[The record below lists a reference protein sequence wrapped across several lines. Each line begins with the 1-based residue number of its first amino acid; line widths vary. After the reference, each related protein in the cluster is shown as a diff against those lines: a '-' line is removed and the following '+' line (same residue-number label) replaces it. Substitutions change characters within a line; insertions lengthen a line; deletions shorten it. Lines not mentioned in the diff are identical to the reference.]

1 LHLRALLLLL
11 LVLAGHGAWAM
22 GVRTSKREL
31 ARAADGAALLEVR
44 ELGPEGGG
52 ALSYCVEGKASAD
65 VVTFLVSSNF
75 SPGGSSRPQRV
86 SAAVCEQ
93 RIAALGAELSRRK
106 ITGVTL
112 RPARC
117 KTEGRDG
124 LVVVKT

>member
-1 LHLRALLLLL
+1 MVLQ

-31 ARAADGAALLEVR
+31 AHAADGAALIEVR

-52 ALSYCVEGKASAD
+52 ALSYRVEGQGGDGAGA
-65 VVTFLVSSNF
+65 VTFLVSSNF
-75 SPGGSSRPQRV
+75 SPGGSSRPQQV
-86 SAAVCEQ
+86 STAVCEQ

-117 KTEGRDG
+117 KTEDRDG
-124 LVVVKT
+124 VVIVKT